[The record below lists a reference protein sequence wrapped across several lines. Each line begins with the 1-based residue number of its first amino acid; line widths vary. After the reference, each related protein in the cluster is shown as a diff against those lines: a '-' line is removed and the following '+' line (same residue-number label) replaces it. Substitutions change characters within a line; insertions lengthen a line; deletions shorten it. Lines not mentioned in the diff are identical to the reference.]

1 MISKEKKNYKAGDK
15 IFKISYNSDFFIEEI
30 EVEKIGNKFM
40 YLSNDH
46 RYEFGEGITEYR
58 GSSKDW
64 YVGYRIENLF
74 TTREEV
80 EEEVYKRRL
89 IKKIDFNCNPSLNYF
104 LDKLSPSLLS
114 LIHKE
119 ITENR

>member
-1 MISKEKKNYKAGDK
+1 MISKEKKNYKVGDK
-15 IFKISYNSDFFIEEI
+15 IFRISYDSDFFMEEM

-46 RYEFGEGITEYR
+46 RYEFGEGNTECKW
-58 GSSKDW
+58 SNKDW
-64 YVGYRIENLF
+64 YAGYCLESLF
-74 TTREEV
+74 ASREEC
-80 EEEVYKRRL
+80 EEEIYKRKL
-89 IKKIDFNCNPSLNYF
+89 IKKIDFNCNTNLTTF